1 MSDTLKNLLAAVG
14 ALFLILVVICL
25 LIALF
30 TDVKILGF
38 AKKIEVVGVEVGEG
52 GEELERIEL
61 EIRLEKDDPEEKKI
75 GITIRGVGK
84 GPEEEAPEAGIP
96 EAGIKD
102 TPDEAGPGKKGN

>member
-38 AKKIEVVGVEVGEG
+38 AKKIEVVGVD
-52 GEELERIEL
+52 ELERIEL
-61 EIRLEKDDPEEKKI
+61 EIKLEKDDPEEKKI

-84 GPEEEAPEAGIP
+84 GPEEEAPEVEI
-96 EAGIKD
+96 
-102 TPDEAGPGKKGN
+102 PDEAGPGKTEN

>member
-38 AKKIEVVGVEVGEG
+38 ARKIEVVGVEG

-61 EIRLEKDDPEEKKI
+61 EIKLEKDDPEEKKI

-84 GPEEEAPEAGIP
+84 GPEEEAPEAEI
-96 EAGIKD
+96 
-102 TPDEAGPGKKGN
+102 PDEAGPGKTEN